1 MIFLENVLLKLFN
14 EFDDLY
20 QLFIIQ
26 NSFLQLLLLS
36 LFFFILYFIYLI
48 IYSIFM
54 AIINIFFDT
63 SLTGRQR
70 KYNRLVKSALKKQ
83 KKVIHENYK
92 SGKTDSKD
100 FKEIYNKT
108 K

>member
-36 LFFFILYFIYLI
+36 LVFFILYFIYLI

-83 KKVIHENYK
+83 KKVINENYK